1 LKKYSIVAAIFGLVI
16 GVIGV
21 VAYGYTHDNYST
33 VTIDETKTINA
44 KDINKIELE
53 SRLSNVHFYPAN
65 SDEITVHLH
74 GGTSKKNLVFSVSTS
89 GETAI
94 IDIGPKN
101 DSLFHFSPFEFMTD
115 QLQADVEVPQK
126 MYIELKGH
134 SQAGSITVEQIS
146 ANHFDLDSSAGSIK
160 ANDLKGDVT
169 AHSSAGNMKLT
180 NIEGK
185 LDLTDSAGSID
196 VQLKAIT
203 HDIYASSSAGSVRIV
218 TEQQPESLQMNL
230 QTSAGH
236 VDVNLPNVSY
246 NTKDHGRVI
255 ASIGS
260 GGPQLKLQSSAGSVS
275 INKK

>member
-1 LKKYSIVAAIFGLVI
+1 MKKYSIVAAILGLVF

-21 VAYGYTHDNYST
+21 VAYGYTHDNFST
-33 VTIDETKTINA
+33 VTLDETKTINA
-44 KDINKIELE
+44 KDINKIDFE
-53 SRLSNVHFYPAN
+53 SRLASVHLYPTK
-65 SDEITVHLH
+65 SDVITVHLH
-74 GGTSKKNLVFSVSTS
+74 GGTSKKNIVLSVSTS
-89 GETAI
+89 GETAT

-101 DSLFHFSPFEFMTD
+101 DSLFQFSPFEFMTK

-126 MYIELKGH
+126 MYSELKAH
-134 SQAGSITVEQIS
+134 SQAGSITIEQIS
-146 ANHFDLDSSAGSIK
+146 ADHFDLDSSAGSIK

-169 AHSSAGNMKLT
+169 AHSSAGSIKLT

-203 HDIYASSSAGSVRIV
+203 HDIFASSSAGSVRIV

-230 QTSAGH
+230 GTSAGH
-236 VDVNLPNVSY
+236 VDVNLANVAY
-246 NTKDHGRVI
+246 NTKDRDRVI

-260 GGPQLKLQSSAGSVS
+260 GGPQLKLQSSAGSVT

>member
-1 LKKYSIVAAIFGLVI
+1 MKKYSIVAAIFGLVI

-21 VAYGYTHDNYST
+21 VVYGLTHDNFST

-53 SRLSNVHFYPAN
+53 SRLSSVHFYPTK
-65 SDEITVHLH
+65 SDVITVHLY
-74 GGTSKKNLVFSVSTS
+74 GGTSEKNIVLSVSTS
-89 GETAI
+89 GETAK

-101 DSLFHFSPFEFMTD
+101 DSLFHFSPFGFMTK

-126 MYIELKGH
+126 MYSELKGH
-134 SQAGSITVEQIS
+134 SQAGSITIEQIS
-146 ANHFDLDSSAGSIK
+146 ANHFDLHSSAGSIK

-169 AHSSAGNMKLT
+169 AHSSAGSMKLI

-203 HDIYASSSAGSVRIV
+203 HDIFANSSAGSVRIV
-218 TEQQPESLQMNL
+218 TEQQPESLQLNL
-230 QTSAGH
+230 RTSAGR
-236 VDVNLPNVSY
+236 VDVNLANVSY
-246 NTKDHGRVI
+246 KTKESERVI

-260 GGPQLKLQSSAGSVS
+260 GGPQLKLQSSAGSIS

>member
-1 LKKYSIVAAIFGLVI
+1 MKKYSIVAAILGLVI

-21 VAYGYTHDNYST
+21 VVYGFTHDNFST
-33 VTIDETKTINA
+33 VTLDESKTINA

-53 SRLSNVHFYPAN
+53 SRLSNVHFYPTK
-65 SDEITVHLH
+65 SDVITVHLH
-74 GGTSKKNLVFSVSTS
+74 GETSKKNIELSVSTS

-101 DSLFHFSPFEFMTD
+101 DSLFHFSPFEFMTK
-115 QLQADVEVPQK
+115 QLQADVEIPQK
-126 MYIELKGH
+126 MYSELKGH
-134 SQAGSITVEQIS
+134 SLAGSITIEQIS

-169 AHSSAGNMKLT
+169 AHSSAGSIKLT
-180 NIEGK
+180 NIDGK

-196 VQLKAIT
+196 VQLKAIA

-230 QTSAGH
+230 RTSAGH
-236 VDVNLPNVSY
+236 VDVNLANVSY
-246 NTKDHGRVI
+246 NTKDRDRVI

-260 GGPQLKLQSSAGSVS
+260 GGPQLKLESSAGSVS

>member
-1 LKKYSIVAAIFGLVI
+1 MKKYSIVAAILGLVI

-44 KDINKIELE
+44 KDINKIVLE
-53 SRLSNVHFYPAN
+53 SSLASVHFSPTK
-65 SDEITVHLH
+65 SDDITVHLH
-74 GGTSKKNLVFSVSTS
+74 GGTSKKDLVFSVNTS
-89 GETAI
+89 GDTAKI
-94 IDIGPKN
+94 EIRKKN
-101 DSLFHFSPFEFMTD
+101 DHLFQFSPFGFMTNE
-115 QLQADVEVPQK
+115 LQADVEVPQK
-126 MYIELKGH
+126 MYSELKGH

-169 AHSSAGNMKLT
+169 AHSSAGSMKLT

-196 VQLKAIT
+196 VQLKAIS

-218 TEQQPESLQMNL
+218 TEHQPESLQMNL

-236 VDVNLPNVSY
+236 VDVNLSNVSY
-246 NTKDHGRVI
+246 NTKDRDRVI

-260 GGPQLKLQSSAGSVS
+260 GGPKLKLQSSAGSVS
-275 INKK
+275 VNKK